1 MSATNPTNTPL
12 AYRPEQVSNLT
23 GLSRGKIFQLIAS
36 GELESRKIGKAR
48 LVLAR
53 SLEKLL
59 EGGE

>member
-1 MSATNPTNTPL
+1 MKATTITTPL
-12 AYRPEQVSNLT
+12 AYRPEQVSALT

-36 GELESRKIGKAR
+36 GELESKKIGKAR

-53 SLEKLL
+53 SVEKLI

>member
-1 MSATNPTNTPL
+1 MKATNTTTPL
-12 AYRPEQVSNLT
+12 SYRPEQVSSLT

-36 GELESRKIGKAR
+36 GELESRKVGKAR

-53 SLEKLL
+53 SVEKLI

>member
-1 MSATNPTNTPL
+1 MKATATPTPL
-12 AYRPEQVSNLT
+12 SYRPEQVSTLT

-53 SLEKLL
+53 SVEKLI

>member
-1 MSATNPTNTPL
+1 MKATATPTPL
-12 AYRPEQVSNLT
+12 AYRPEQVSTLT

-53 SLEKLL
+53 SVEKLI